1 MTAKTDAGD
10 ITVKIELNVI
20 PLGDVN
26 LDGEVNYKDLAII
39 VSRYG
44 AALTDPEYTPYADLN
59 DDFNIDYKDLAV
71 VTSHY
76 GET

>member
-26 LDGEVNYKDLAII
+26 LDGA
-39 VSRYG
+39 R
-44 AALTDPEYTPYADLN
+44 
-59 DDFNIDYKDLAV
+59 
-71 VTSHY
+71 
-76 GET
+76 